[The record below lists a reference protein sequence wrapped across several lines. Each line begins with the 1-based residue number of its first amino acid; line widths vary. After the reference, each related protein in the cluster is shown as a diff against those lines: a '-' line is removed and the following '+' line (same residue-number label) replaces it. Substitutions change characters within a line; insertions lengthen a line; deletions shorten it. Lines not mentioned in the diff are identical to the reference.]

1 MDPVR
6 PELLAELRTFAQDPN
21 ALFMLVKSPYGR
33 VPIWAED
40 VVKTSNDDEL
50 FDLVLRC
57 VAQYIGTEDP

>member
-21 ALFMLVKSPYGR
+21 ALFMLVISPYGR